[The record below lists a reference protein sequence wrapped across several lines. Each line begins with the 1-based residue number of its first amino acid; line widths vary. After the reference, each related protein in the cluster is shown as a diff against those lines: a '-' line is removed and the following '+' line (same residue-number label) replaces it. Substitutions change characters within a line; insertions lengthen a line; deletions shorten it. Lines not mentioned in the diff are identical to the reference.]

1 MEADERIVKYM
12 KVRNDHARCVACV
25 VAVQLFALAVYF
37 CLYALIAGGAFYSL
51 SQNTGKVAIIS
62 VSAVIA
68 VILCVVNILTVI
80 RSKKVYITRPDS
92 VSLREAHDVVKIA
105 YTTARP
111 VLIYKITYS
120 LVLLTLGGIVYIILN
135 IIMENSEL
143 SVYYGRIA
151 VCLIAAVFVLIAYP
165 CIDRI
170 GCYRDLLNETHRLY
184 FDIKPNKPLMYILS
198 VAVPLAVFLWY
209 VLRFFGNRQEISWIV
224 FPLFALFGLAIAFLA
239 NSLPEKR

>member
-1 MEADERIVKYM
+1 M

-37 CLYALIAGGAFYSL
+37 CLYALVAGGAFYSL
-51 SQNTGKVAIIS
+51 SQHAGKVAIIS

-92 VSLREAHDVVKIA
+92 VSLRDAQDVVRIA

-120 LVLLTLGGIVYIILN
+120 LVLLTFSGLVYIILN
-135 IIMENSEL
+135 IMMENSEM
-143 SVYYGRIA
+143 SVNYGRIA

-184 FDIKPNKPLMYILS
+184 FDIKPDKALMYILS
-198 VAVPLAVFLWY
+198 VAVPFSLFLWY
-209 VLRFFGNRQEISWIV
+209 VLRFYGTRQDISWIV
-224 FPLFALFGLAIAFLA
+224 FPLVALFGLAAAFLA
-239 NSLPEKR
+239 NSFPEKR